1 MPVSPEQYDASVTG
15 AAIAGL
21 RAAARSTATAL
32 IAAGIEP
39 HDVAVTWRTVEI
51 SRRFLG
57 FPVTDRVRDTEVLL
71 HGWPLA
77 EVTTVQGTMG
87 DTWRLHTVA
96 AALGD
101 DGELYRVERHREE
114 KGGRPTADDGAA
126 TVTPLA
132 DADLPLFDH
141 LDPPNFAATPAP
153 GYWAL
158 FPERLRAAL
167 AGLGSA

>member
-1 MPVSPEQYDASVTG
+1 MPVTPEQYDASVTP

-21 RAAARSTATAL
+21 RDAARLTAAALR
-32 IAAGIEP
+32 AAGTEP
-39 HDVAVTWRTVEI
+39 RDVAVAWRTVEV

-57 FPVTDRVRDTEVLL
+57 FPVTDRVRDSEVLL
-71 HGWPLA
+71 RGWQLA

-114 KGGRPTADDGAA
+114 KSGRPTADDGAT

-141 LDPPNFAATPAP
+141 LDPANAAATPAP

-158 FPERLRAAL
+158 FPERLLAAL
-167 AGLGSA
+167 AELD